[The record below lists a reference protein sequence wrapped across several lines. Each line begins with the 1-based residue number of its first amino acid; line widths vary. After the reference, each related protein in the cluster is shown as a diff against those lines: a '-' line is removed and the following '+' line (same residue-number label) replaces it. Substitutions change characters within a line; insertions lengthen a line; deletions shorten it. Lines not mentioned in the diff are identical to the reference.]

1 MSKHVWRTKLSGM
14 KCEELSKFIMFR
26 FRRYHFVLTT
36 KMMCFF
42 FRQREPADDAKEQDR
57 ADDAARM
64 RRCFSCDRE
73 WDAERQK

>member
-1 MSKHVWRTKLSGM
+1 MSKRVRRKNSSGM
-14 KCEELSKFIMFR
+14 KCEELSKFILFR
-26 FRRYHFVLTT
+26 FCRCHFVLTA

-42 FRQREPADDAKEQDR
+42 FRQRGPANDAKEQVR